1 MKLPTCLLLSASLL
15 GAAALRAEVI
25 ERVVA
30 RVNGDIVTLSEFE
43 QRQVAALQ
51 SARIGPEGVERFL
64 RENNQR
70 ILQEAIDELL
80 VVQRADELGIKV
92 RAEYIDEILEGI
104 KKDNKI
110 ESDEQFQEQLRRE
123 GLSVDE
129 LRRNVTRSI
138 LKRQVLTR
146 ELEPKAAVSDAEV
159 AAEYEKNRAAWQRPA
174 SVTLR
179 EILVAGPDAGARA
192 DELTRRAR
200 EGEDFAAL
208 ARQHSTS
215 PSAASGGELGRIAR
229 GELARNLEEAAFAL
243 PEGGVSDP
251 LPSGT
256 GFRILKV
263 EKKTEAGLV
272 PFDDARREL
281 SERLRQERLAAEYPK
296 YIEGLRAAAV
306 TINVMVREVPL
317 DVQLPPGSTL
327 TAPAAPASPASPAA
341 PGAPLAAAGDEFS
354 TTGAAQPERVL
365 PPGSEPKDEPTPQ
378 PTPPPR

>member
-15 GAAALRAEVI
+15 AAAALRAEVI
-25 ERVVA
+25 ERVVV

-80 VVQRADELGIKV
+80 VAQRADELGIKV

-159 AAEYEKNRAAWQRPA
+159 AAEYEQNRAAWQRPA

-179 EILVAGPDAGARA
+179 EILVAGPDARARA
-192 DELTRRAR
+192 DELARRAR

-229 GELARNLEEAAFAL
+229 GELARDLEEAAFAL

-251 LPSGT
+251 IPSGT

-263 EKKTEAGLV
+263 EKKIEAGLV

-281 SERLRQERLAAEYPK
+281 SERLRQERLAAEYQK
-296 YIEGLRAAAV
+296 YIEGLRASAV

-317 DVQLPPGSTL
+317 DVQLPPGSL
-327 TAPAAPASPASPAA
+327 TAPATPASPASPAA
-341 PGAPLAAAGDEFS
+341 PGAPPAAAGDEFS
-354 TTGAAQPERVL
+354 TTGAAQPERVA
-365 PPGSEPKDEPTPQ
+365 PPGGEPKNEPTPQ

>member
-1 MKLPTCLLLSASLL
+1 MKLPTSLLLCASLL
-15 GAAALRAEVI
+15 GAPALRAEVI

-51 SARIGPEGVERFL
+51 AARIGPDGVERYL

-104 KKDNKI
+104 KRDNNI
-110 ESDEQFQEQLRRE
+110 QSDEQFQEQLRRE

-138 LKRQVLTR
+138 LKRQVLAR
-146 ELEPKAAVSDAEV
+146 ELEPKTAVSDAEV
-159 AAEYEKNRAAWQRPA
+159 AAEYEKNRAAWSRPA
-174 SVTLR
+174 TVTLR
-179 EILVAGPDAGARA
+179 EILVGGPDGRERA
-192 DELTRRAR
+192 DELVRRAR
-200 EGEDFAAL
+200 AGEDFAAL
-208 ARQHSTS
+208 ARQSSTS

-243 PEGGVSDP
+243 PAGGVSDP
-251 LPSGT
+251 IPSGA
-256 GFRILKV
+256 GWRILKV
-263 EKKTEAGLV
+263 EQKTEAGLV
-272 PFDDARREL
+272 TFEEARREL
-281 SERLRQERLAAEYPK
+281 SERLRQERLAAEYEK
-296 YIEGLRAAAV
+296 YIAGLRASAV

-317 DVQLPPGSTL
+317 DVQLPPGAL
-327 TAPAAPASPASPAA
+327 TAPAPPPAA
-341 PGAPLAAAGDEFS
+341 PGAPPAAAAGDEFS
-354 TTGAAQPERVL
+354 TSGAAQPERVA
-365 PPGSEPKDEPTPQ
+365 PPASEPRDAPTPQ